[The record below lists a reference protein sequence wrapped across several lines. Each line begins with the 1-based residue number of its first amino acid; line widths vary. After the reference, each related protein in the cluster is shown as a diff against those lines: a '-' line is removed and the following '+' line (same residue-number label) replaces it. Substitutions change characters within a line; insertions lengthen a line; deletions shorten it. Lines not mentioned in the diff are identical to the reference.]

1 MNLVVLVIAENAK
14 NLHDLR
20 QGLSEAKDGPFQTI
34 CATSLADAIE
44 VLGDTKI
51 DCILIDL
58 DLPDST
64 GVATFDRIYE
74 AAPSIPILTL
84 SCTDDESAVIETVQ
98 RGAQGYLSQGFFKS
112 RLVPQALRSI
122 IIRKAV
128 EEALFVEKERANAI
142 LKAIGDAVFVTA
154 LDGAVNYMNPVAER
168 MTGWTAGDAQGRPF
182 ADVANIVERS
192 SNAPVWQQMLS
203 TVQEGKA
210 VCGRSGLLLR
220 WSEGREIA
228 VDMSVT
234 PVPAPN
240 GGLSDIVIVLHD
252 ASAAEVAA
260 YQKMTYLAEH
270 DFLTDLPNRLLLNDR
285 INQAIA
291 RAARNATEVAVLFL
305 DLDNFKHVND
315 SLGHSI
321 GDQLLQSVAQ
331 RLKACVRTSDT
342 VSRPGGDEFI
352 VVMADETQPED
363 AALSADKVLNE
374 LAAPHLV
381 QGHQL
386 QVTTSIGISLYPQ
399 DGKDADTLVKN
410 ADTAMYYAKNGGRNN
425 YRFFNNEMNV
435 RAVERQQTEAHL
447 RHALKRGELVLFYQ
461 PKVDLQTGHVTG
473 AEALLRWQHPQ
484 RGIILPDSFVGVA
497 EDSGLI
503 GSIGHWV
510 LREACQQ
517 AKAWI
522 DSGLP
527 LGSIAVNVSAS
538 EFRSRG
544 FLDGVRTVLENSGL
558 DPHMLELELTET
570 VLMRDADGSQSMLRD
585 LKQLGVKLIVDDF
598 GTGYS
603 SLSYLK
609 QFPID
614 VLKIDRS
621 FVLNLKPESDNG
633 IIVTAVAGMG
643 RNLKL
648 RVVAE
653 GVETRDQCR
662 FLRARKCDEGQG
674 FYFSPPLPSEQFG
687 KFLKEKRRM
696 PR

>member
-1 MNLVVLVIAENAK
+1 
-14 NLHDLR
+14 
-20 QGLSEAKDGPFQTI
+20 
-34 CATSLADAIE
+34 
-44 VLGDTKI
+44 
-51 DCILIDL
+51 
-58 DLPDST
+58 
-64 GVATFDRIYE
+64 
-74 AAPSIPILTL
+74 
-84 SCTDDESAVIETVQ
+84 
-98 RGAQGYLSQGFFKS
+98 
-112 RLVPQALRSI
+112 
-122 IIRKAV
+122 
-128 EEALFVEKERANAI
+128 
-142 LKAIGDAVFVTA
+142 
-154 LDGAVNYMNPVAER
+154 
-168 MTGWTAGDAQGRPF
+168 
-182 ADVANIVERS
+182 
-192 SNAPVWQQMLS
+192 
-203 TVQEGKA
+203 
-210 VCGRSGLLLR
+210 
-220 WSEGREIA
+220 
-228 VDMSVT
+228 
-234 PVPAPN
+234 
-240 GGLSDIVIVLHD
+240 
-252 ASAAEVAA
+252 
-260 YQKMTYLAEH
+260 
-270 DFLTDLPNRLLLNDR
+270 
-285 INQAIA
+285 
-291 RAARNATEVAVLFL
+291 
-305 DLDNFKHVND
+305 
-315 SLGHSI
+315 
-321 GDQLLQSVAQ
+321 
-331 RLKACVRTSDT
+331 
-342 VSRPGGDEFI
+342 
-352 VVMADETQPED
+352 
-363 AALSADKVLNE
+363 
-374 LAAPHLV
+374 
-381 QGHQL
+381 
-386 QVTTSIGISLYPQ
+386 
-399 DGKDADTLVKN
+399 
-410 ADTAMYYAKNGGRNN
+410 
-425 YRFFNNEMNV
+425 V

-484 RGIILPDSFVGVA
+484 RGIILPDRFVGVA

-510 LREACQQ
+510 LREACRQ

-522 DSGLP
+522 DSGLQ

-570 VLMRDADGSQSMLRD
+570 VLMRDADGSQSTLHD

-621 FVLNLKPESDNG
+621 FVLNLRPESDNG

-662 FLRARKCDEGQG
+662 FLRSRKCDEGQG
-674 FYFSPPLPSEQFG
+674 FYFSPPLPPEQFG

>member
-44 VLGDTKI
+44 VLGNTKI

-84 SCTDDESAVIETVQ
+84 SRTDDESAVIETVQ

-168 MTGWTAGDAQGRPF
+168 MTGWTAGDAHGRPF

-674 FYFSPPLPSEQFG
+674 FYFSPPLPPEQFG